1 MSHAGKA
8 ELSARRPDPPPT
20 KPPEAKP
27 PRKSGAAPAADTP
40 APPLDVVVREAWRTG
55 RISLA
60 SRTPPLAAVPEAVWA
75 LLDDAAPA
83 WYDAAQEA
91 AHGAWRPRRDVHV
104 LQLGGNALRAL
115 DERVAALAQLT
126 RLELHANQLASLPA
140 SLGELAQ
147 LTTLT
152 LAHNQLAALPM
163 CVLRLRALTTLDV
176 RHNRLEALWTP
187 QQAAE
192 VGDVLPSLRTLDA
205 GHNQLRNGALL
216 RAGGG
221 AVDVLALPR
230 TLRRLDVSDNALQG
244 PLPLQLVAPLT
255 ELVELDVAGN
265 ELGDAVF
272 APPPPRAD
280 APPALP
286 RLAVLD
292 VRRAGVASLGA
303 LEALFASGA
312 ALAPDEARDVQRAAP
327 APPPHAPSGVAPHVV
342 VRTPTR
348 PSAADAA
355 LGAKAVEGHVAPRP
369 AVWVVVDAA
378 RGEAPARRK
387 RGGRGRGGDAR
398 RDEHDEH
405 APAAP
410 AADAGSA
417 LANAKLSTKKKEALG
432 QVPCKFFRN
441 NGCSAGDAC
450 PFAHTL
456 PGEGQAKAVCQWYL
470 KGSCR
475 FGHRCALAHVLPGQP
490 MSMDRKNKRAA
501 QHSAREDKGAPPAA
515 ASPPRERRAS
525 SAASSAAP
533 PAPAPRGTP
542 LHAPLQGAVFIPHGA
557 PRAAEDAASPPA
569 RAHERRGWDGTS
581 GSVDAASAFGT
592 SPFSYPGSHSVFFN
606 ANRDADGGAHAFGTT
621 PSYAPWTRGP
631 PAAAAAAADPLSESS
646 HAEDFLPS
654 SLSDLLTP
662 AELERRTRSV
672 REPTLAAGRHVS
684 QSLPSAPDFGLRDL
698 SPPAPGLAPYGLAGR
713 FGARGVPVPGRLGG
727 APHSVHDASPFLA
740 GVGSPTSV
748 SPPGAV
754 GERSL
759 GVSFG
764 ARPDERRR
772 ARAYPTY
779 PASPALLPARDD
791 ADDTMFELES

>member
-1 MSHAGKA
+1 MSQAGKA
-8 ELSARRPDPPPT
+8 ELSARRPDSTRT
-20 KPPEAKP
+20 KPAEAKSA
-27 PRKSGAAPAADTP
+27 RKGGVAAAAEASAAPVDA
-40 APPLDVVVREAWRTG
+40 VVHEAWRTG
-55 RISLA
+55 RIVLA
-60 SRTPPLAAVPEAVWA
+60 SRAPPLTAVPDVVWTLLHEAP
-75 LLDDAAPA
+75 PA
-83 WYDAAQEA
+83 WYDEAQQA

-104 LQLGGNALRAL
+104 LQLSGNALGAL
-115 DERVAALAQLT
+115 DERVAQFEQLT

-140 SLGELAQ
+140 SLGDLAQ

-152 LAHNQLAALPM
+152 LAHNRLTALPT
-163 CVLRLRALTTLDV
+163 CVLRLRSLVTLDV

-221 AVDVLALPR
+221 EVDVLALPR

-272 APPPPRAD
+272 APPRPRAD
-280 APPALP
+280 ATPALP

-292 VRRAGVASLGA
+292 VRRAGVASLAA

-312 ALAPDEARDVQRAAP
+312 ALTPDEARDTQRAVA
-327 APPPHAPSGVAPHVV
+327 APPAHTPSGVAPHVV
-342 VRTPTR
+342 VRTPAR

-355 LGAKAVEGHVAPRP
+355 LGPRAVEGHVAPRP
-369 AVWVVVDAA
+369 AVWVVVDGA

-387 RGGRGRGGDAR
+387 RGGRGRGGDGR
-398 RDEHDEH
+398 REEHDEH
-405 APAAP
+405 AAAP
-410 AADAGSA
+410 VADAGSA

-456 PGEGQAKAVCQWYL
+456 PGEGQTKAVCQWYL

-501 QHSAREDKGAPPAA
+501 QHSAREDKGAAG

-525 SAASSAAP
+525 GGAP
-533 PAPAPRGTP
+533 PAPAPRAAPLATP
-542 LHAPLQGAVFIPHGA
+542 LPGAVFIPQGA
-557 PRAAEDAASPPA
+557 RRPADDAASPPA
-569 RAHERRGWDGTS
+569 PAERRAWDGTS
-581 GSVDAASAFGT
+581 GSVDTASAFGT

-606 ANRDADGGAHAFGTT
+606 AHHDVDDGARALEAPG
-621 PSYAPWTRGP
+621 YAPWARGP
-631 PAAAAAAADPLSESS
+631 AAAAADPLSESS

-662 AELERRTRSV
+662 AELERRMRSV

-684 QSLPSAPDFGLRDL
+684 QSLPSVPDFGLREL
-698 SPPAPGLAPYGLAGR
+698 SPPAPGLAPYGPTGR
-713 FGARGVPVPGRLGG
+713 FGARGVPVPGRLG
-727 APHSVHDASPFLA
+727 AAHSVHDASPFLA
-740 GVGSPTSV
+740 SIGSPTGV

-764 ARPDERRR
+764 ARPDERWR
-772 ARAYPTY
+772 ARAY
-779 PASPALLPARDD
+779 PASPALVPARDD